1 MSEALRVISW
11 GRHDRRI
18 GLARALFAES
28 GVDPGNEVV
37 FAPKDQGR
45 VTKLGGGAAQRQF
58 VVMSCWSVVRRLVR
72 NVTKLVRL
80 IVIF

>member
-18 GLARALFAES
+18 GLARALYAES

-45 VTKLGGGAAQRQF
+45 VTKLGGGR
-58 VVMSCWSVVRRLVR
+58 
-72 NVTKLVRL
+72 
-80 IVIF
+80 